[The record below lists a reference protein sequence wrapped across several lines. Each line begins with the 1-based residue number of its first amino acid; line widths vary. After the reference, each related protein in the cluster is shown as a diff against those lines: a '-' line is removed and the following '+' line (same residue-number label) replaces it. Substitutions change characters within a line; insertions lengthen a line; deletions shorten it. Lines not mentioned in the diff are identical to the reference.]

1 MDLRLM
7 QPETTRKEIRVRI
20 ERILKKVLPNES
32 GAARLQQVGLFTLIY
47 MLQGDDEPV
56 TARRLAMMTGQAEGN
71 VGNQL
76 KKLFDVQVIERTQI
90 LNKQGRG
97 LAWHLSIADNPKSRR
112 LAKAIEKAGAKKKR

>member
-1 MDLRLM
+1 ML
-7 QPETTRKEIRVRI
+7 VG
-20 ERILKKVLPNES
+20 RILKKVFAKET

-56 TARRLAMMTGQAEGN
+56 TARRLATMTGQAPSQ
-71 VGNQL
+71 VGRQL
-76 KKLFDVQVIERTQI
+76 KKLFDVQAIERTQI

-97 LAWHLSIADNPKSRR
+97 YAWHLSISDNPKSRR

>member
-1 MDLRLM
+1 M
-7 QPETTRKEIRVRI
+7 QPETARKEIRMRI

-47 MLQGDDEPV
+47 MLQGDNEPV
-56 TARRLAMMTGQAEGN
+56 TARRLALMTGQAEGN

-76 KKLFDVQVIERTQI
+76 KKLLDVQVIERTQI

-97 LAWHLSIADNPKSRR
+97 LAWHLSISDNPKSRR
-112 LAKAIEKAGAKKKR
+112 LAKAIEKAGVKKKR